1 MILRMNKCLF
11 FLKCIAICL
20 ILFSCSKENQFTE
33 NQKKIIRLYNEIYS
47 SKYKINS
54 NQKRIIDSLESY
66 SKVEDLPFKTVVKV
80 AKIFDYQK
88 EGKELL
94 LMKEIISAE
103 QNLAI
108 YPNDSL
114 FYHVILAKANY
125 FKNSGNYDES
135 LKNYLKAKKSAVSIG
150 DTLKISGVL
159 ANIGQLYYQKN
170 DLKTAISYSNQAI
183 AILKNN
189 TSQPP
194 YLIASHTLANIAGMS
209 GKFDEALRIDE
220 TCIKICDDLDADVL
234 KVMFLDNKANC
245 YLYSNQL
252 EKAELAFKEC
262 LAIDLKVK
270 HKKQIA
276 DTYTNLANLH
286 AFKGNEKLMF
296 DYINK
301 SAKIINQINYKPGL
315 LKNYALLQEFYE
327 KNNNF
332 KEASKY
338 SKDYL
343 KVYKELMNEKKE
355 TTQAVYQVIH
365 QKEEKEKLILEKQ
378 LQYEEAKIWIGIIL
392 FALVVIAALFY
403 YKSKKQKADLMFQSK
418 LNEVKLTTKLH
429 EQKIEISRELHD
441 NIGAQLTFINSIIES
456 LRKSDGIKDEKNKMK
471 LAAVSDFTKQ
481 TISELRDTI
490 WVLNPNNLNGEEL
503 RARMINFI
511 KNAQDSSEQIKFKSN
526 IDINSDLNFNSKFGI
541 TIMRVFQEI
550 INNAVKHSNAN
561 KVTIDV
567 LTNNQSL
574 SISIIDDGVGFN
586 LDDVDGNGIHN
597 IKNRVSLLDGTVDIL
612 SEKNKGTNILISI
625 PL

>member
-1 MILRMNKCLF
+1 MNKCF
-11 FLKCIAICL
+11 FLLKSIVICL
-20 ILFSCSKENQFTE
+20 FLSSCTKENQFTE
-33 NQKKIIRLYNEIYS
+33 NQKKIIRLYNEIYIN
-47 SKYKINS
+47 KYKINTS
-54 NQKRIIDSLESY
+54 QKRIIDSLELY
-66 SKVEDLPFKTVVKV
+66 SQREDLSFKTIVKV

-88 EGKELL
+88 EGEELL
-94 LMKEIISAE
+94 LMKEIIAAE
-103 QNLAI
+103 QNLATN
-108 YPNDSL
+108 PNDSL
-114 FYHVILAKANY
+114 FYHVVLAKANY
-125 FKNSGNYDES
+125 FKNSGNYDEA
-135 LKNYLKAKKSAVSIG
+135 LKNYLKAKKSAVSKN

-183 AILKNN
+183 SILKNDI
-189 TSQPP
+189 SQPP

-209 GKFDEALRIDE
+209 GKFEEALKIDE
-220 TCIKICDDLDADVL
+220 VCIKICNDSDLDVL
-234 KVMFLDNKANC
+234 KVMFLDNMANC

-252 EKAELAFKEC
+252 EKAELKFKEC
-262 LAIDLKVK
+262 LVIDLKVK

-276 DTYTNLANLH
+276 DTYTNLANLY

-296 DYINK
+296 EYINK
-301 SAKIINQINYKPGL
+301 SSTIINQINYKPGI
-315 LKNYALLQEFYE
+315 LKNYSLLQEFYE
-327 KNNNF
+327 KSGNF

-338 SKDYL
+338 GKDYL

-355 TTQAVYQVIH
+355 ITQAVYQVIH
-365 QKEEKEKLILEKQ
+365 QKEEREKLILEKQ
-378 LQYEEAKIWIGIIL
+378 LQYEQAKIWIGITL
-392 FALVVIAALFY
+392 FALIIIVTLFY
-403 YKSKKQKADLMFQSK
+403 YKSKKQKSEFLFQSK
-418 LNEVKLTTKLH
+418 LNEVKLITKLH

-471 LAAVSDFTKQ
+471 LTAVSDFTKQ

-490 WVLNPNNLNGEEL
+490 WVLNPDNLNGNEL
-503 RARMINFI
+503 KGRMINFI
-511 KNAQDSSEQIKFKSN
+511 KNAQDSSEQINFKSD

-567 LTNNQSL
+567 LTKDQSL

-597 IKNRVSLLDGTVDIL
+597 IKNRVSQLDGTVDIL